1 MAQPQHSRDMST
13 LVGTSK
19 TLERAIS
26 GLQMNTRRL
35 GQLLSD
41 EAAEHPVS
49 PGITGLI
56 ACLKKLTRED
66 QIVVDAILSHR
77 AKPKPKRKPK

>member
-1 MAQPQHSRDMST
+1 MAQSQHARDLST

-26 GLQMNTRRL
+26 GLQMSSKRL
-35 GQLLSD
+35 AKLID
-41 EAAEHPVS
+41 EDSAGHPQS

-56 ACLKKLTRED
+56 TALKALSKED
-66 QIVVDAILSHR
+66 QSLVDAILSHR
-77 AKPKPKRKPK
+77 AKPKRTR

>member
-1 MAQPQHSRDMST
+1 MAQPQHSRDMSI

-26 GLQMNTRRL
+26 GLQMNSRRL
-35 GQLLSD
+35 ADLLTQ
-41 EAAEHPVS
+41 EATEPT

-56 ACLKKLTRED
+56 TALEKLTKED
-66 QIVVDAILSHR
+66 QTIVDAILSHR
-77 AKPKPKRKPK
+77 AKTKRKAK

>member
-1 MAQPQHSRDMST
+1 MST

-26 GLQMNTRRL
+26 GLQMNSKRL
-35 GQLLSD
+35 AQLLSD
-41 EAAEHPVS
+41 EAADHAVS

-56 ACLKKLTRED
+56 ASLKKLSKED
-66 QIVVDAILSHR
+66 QSLVDAILSHR
-77 AKPKPKRKPK
+77 AKPKRKPK

>member
-26 GLQMNTRRL
+26 GLQMNSKRL
-35 GQLLSD
+35 STLL
-41 EAAEHPVS
+41 AEETS
-49 PGITGLI
+49 TPGISGLI
-56 ACLKKLTRED
+56 ASLRKLTKDD
-66 QIVVDAILSHR
+66 QQIVDAILSHR
-77 AKPKPKRKPK
+77 AKAKRKHK

>member
-1 MAQPQHSRDMST
+1 MPQSPSRDMSI

-35 GQLLSD
+35 AQLLGD
-41 EAAEHPVS
+41 ES
-49 PGITGLI
+49 PTPAITALI
-56 ACLKKLTRED
+56 AALKQLTRED
-66 QIVVDAILSHR
+66 QQVVDAILSHR
-77 AKPKPKRKPK
+77 AKPKRKK

>member
-26 GLQMNTRRL
+26 GLQMNTKRL
-35 GQLLSD
+35 IQLLSD
-41 EAAEHPVS
+41 ESAEQTAA
-49 PGITGLI
+49 ITGLI
-56 ACLKKLTRED
+56 AAMKKLTKDD
-66 QIVVDAILSHR
+66 QSVVDAILSHR
-77 AKPKPKRKPK
+77 IKGKPKRKAR

>member
-1 MAQPQHSRDMST
+1 MSQPPHSRDMST

-35 GQLLSD
+35 TELLSD
-41 EAAEHPVS
+41 EVPTSGLTA
-49 PGITGLI
+49 LI
-56 ACLKKLTRED
+56 ASLKKLTKED
-66 QIVVDAILSHR
+66 QQLVDAILSHR
-77 AKPKPKRKPK
+77 AKTKRKPK